1 MGTCVCMWLLI
12 EVTGGIVKHQ
22 PNAAKLIRLVFTS
35 LYQFILVF
43 TIDAELLK
51 IEDCTNPTLHVLTAI
66 RVINEVMESDLYN

>member
-1 MGTCVCMWLLI
+1 MIQSMHIICLTWWRKHYSMGTCICMWLLI

-51 IEDCTNPTLHVLTAI
+51 IEDCNF
-66 RVINEVMESDLYN
+66 SC